1 MIFAFWRAEL
11 CLVGAYLF
19 GALSALPFA
28 LQAREVDVTPEF
40 LYALP
45 YVMTILVLVLVSF
58 LTFLIFLKLPGGDP
72 ARLRLNF
79 SKLFSPSRVI
89 DRCRRRFSGD
99 GLRLRHSP

>member
-40 LYALP
+40 LNALP
-45 YVMTILVLVLVSF
+45 YVMTIVVLV
-58 LTFLIFLKLPGGDP
+58 
-72 ARLRLNF
+72 ARVDER
-79 SKLFSPSRVI
+79 SR
-89 DRCRRRFSGD
+89 SGD
-99 GLRLRHSP
+99 SALPRRSGFRTCGKSGRTTGSWRS